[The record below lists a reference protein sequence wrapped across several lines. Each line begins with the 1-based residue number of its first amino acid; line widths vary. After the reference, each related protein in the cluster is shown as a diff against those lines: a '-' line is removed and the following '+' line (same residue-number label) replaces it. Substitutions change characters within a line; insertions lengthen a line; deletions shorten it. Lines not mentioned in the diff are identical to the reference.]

1 MGAYSSFSRLRRP
14 AFEYSDHPPFDVDHQ
29 VSRGTHI
36 TPFFDPLAAKLI
48 VSSSSTSASIP
59 ARDITLQNVLTA
71 LSQTHLH
78 GPPNNL
84 HYLSTVL
91 SSPIFRAGNA
101 LTTTLDTFPY
111 TPHALSILEPGLASS
126 VQQAPGRERVF
137 GIPKSGPLDTL
148 APRVANLLVGNDAD
162 VEVIEV
168 TLKGP
173 KVYFWVDAVVAVSG
187 ASVKMKVSAKDREG
201 KKEEREVGMWTRL
214 VMRAGETL
222 HMGMIGGGGGEGG
235 YRAYLAVRGGFP
247 EVPSYLG
254 SKSTSL
260 GVGGY
265 QVCCAVFRSGCYPG
279 FVLLYAC

>member
-1 MGAYSSFSRLRRP
+1 M
-14 AFEYSDHPPFDVDHQ
+14 
-29 VSRGTHI
+29 
-36 TPFFDPLAAKLI
+36 
-48 VSSSSTSASIP
+48 
-59 ARDITLQNVLTA
+59 
-71 LSQTHLH
+71 
-78 GPPNNL
+78 
-84 HYLSTVL
+84 
-91 SSPIFRAGNA
+91 
-101 LTTTLDTFPY
+101 
-111 TPHALSILEPGLASS
+111 
-126 VQQAPGRERVF
+126 F

-187 ASVKMKVSAKDREG
+187 ASVKMKVSGKDEEG
-201 KKEEREVGMWTRL
+201 RKEEREVGMWTRL